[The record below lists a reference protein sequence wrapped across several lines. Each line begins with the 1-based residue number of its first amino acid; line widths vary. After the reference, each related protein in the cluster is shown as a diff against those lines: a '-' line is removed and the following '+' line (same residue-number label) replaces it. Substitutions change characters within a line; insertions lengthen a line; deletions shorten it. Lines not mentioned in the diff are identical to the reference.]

1 MPVIFVKIKFNIIYL
16 NKDIKCFVILFSNFF
31 FILVVN
37 VYLAYF
43 GVSSF
48 YQPCLLVLK
57 SKFNN
62 SKIITSN
69 SITVR
74 RYYSTYIK
82 KAGLKDIL
90 EKKSYRKTLSSPE
103 SRPYVNLYKGRGVPK
118 NEPTWVKDNGKERSP
133 FGASWAKDK
142 KDRLPFPT
150 KYPCNYRN
158 IMDPYNNRESIKE
171 VCKGNR
177 VVYIWTYL
185 PTGVCLVGSSSN
197 SVERVLSYFERKYL
211 FLDKRRG
218 VQFLANYGFKDIQL
232 TIIYY
237 NNIKFTMR
245 DIKIIEAYYINELN
259 SNLNSQKYV
268 YLPPEPLE
276 SVLPFINITNRDTAV
291 PIFVYGPDLT
301 RVLYIFNS
309 KTSIYNDF
317 NIHWNTLVKYID
329 NIDKKY
335 YDYFIFSTKILE
347 GSDFDCLLSL
357 NELMD
362 LKQSLDPQ
370 IPHRSQ
376 KVRLKDLTENT
387 EYEFYS
393 LSQVAAFIKEMVG
406 VCDRV
411 TMGSHMKN
419 NTIYKKRWKIEKM

>member
-1 MPVIFVKIKFNIIYL
+1 MCL
-16 NKDIKCFVILFSNFF
+16 LFSNFF

-74 RYYSTYIK
+74 RYYSTYKK

-177 VVYIWTYL
+177 VVYIWTYQKIS
-185 PTGVCLVGSSSN
+185 CLCMPSS
-197 SVERVLSYFERKYL
+197 
-211 FLDKRRG
+211 
-218 VQFLANYGFKDIQL
+218 
-232 TIIYY
+232 
-237 NNIKFTMR
+237 
-245 DIKIIEAYYINELN
+245 
-259 SNLNSQKYV
+259 
-268 YLPPEPLE
+268 
-276 SVLPFINITNRDTAV
+276 
-291 PIFVYGPDLT
+291 
-301 RVLYIFNS
+301 LYIKNEIS
-309 KTSIYNDF
+309 P
-317 NIHWNTLVKYID
+317 
-329 NIDKKY
+329 
-335 YDYFIFSTKILE
+335 FSRGGT
-347 GSDFDCLLSL
+347 
-357 NELMD
+357 
-362 LKQSLDPQ
+362 
-370 IPHRSQ
+370 R
-376 KVRLKDLTENT
+376 RL
-387 EYEFYS
+387 
-393 LSQVAAFIKEMVG
+393 
-406 VCDRV
+406 R
-411 TMGSHMKN
+411 
-419 NTIYKKRWKIEKM
+419 R